1 MQEADSVLVERAR
14 AGDGQA
20 FDQLVRKHLR
30 TAHAVAMSVLL
41 NQADAEDVCQDAFIT
56 ALERLED
63 CQPDRFAAWLITI
76 VRNRAISMQRHRK
89 VRKSQPLEWA
99 THVHGGPT
107 PAQETE
113 RSALRER
120 LLGAMSTLPERQ
132 REILM
137 LHDLEGW
144 RHREIGERLG
154 MKEGTV
160 RYTLFQA
167 RRAMRS
173 QLGVE
178 QRQLED

>member
-1 MQEADSVLVERAR
+1 MQESDSVLVERAR
-14 AGDGQA
+14 AGDSRA
-20 FDQLVRKHLR
+20 FDQLVRRHLR
-30 TAHAVAMSVLL
+30 TAHAVAVGILL
-41 NQADAEDVCQDAFIT
+41 DHADAEDVCQDAFIT

-89 VRKSQPLEWA
+89 VRRSQPLEWA
-99 THVHGGPT
+99 VDVHGGPT
-107 PAQETE
+107 PAQEAD

-120 LLGAMSTLPERQ
+120 LLAAMTALPERQ
-132 REILM
+132 REVLL

-167 RRAMRS
+167 RRTMRER
-173 QLGVE
+173 LGVE
-178 QRQLED
+178 QSQMED